1 MEVAEILSLAGIV
14 LIFIGLAIVVIS
26 IILKSGRSSGKAN
39 IRGGGAV
46 IIGPIPI
53 VFGTDKKMVRSMLI
67 LAIVLTVLVLTV
79 TVVNYLLAR

>member
-14 LIFIGLAIVVIS
+14 LIFVGLAIVVIS
-26 IILKSGRSSGKAN
+26 ILLKSVRSPGKAN
-39 IRGGGAV
+39 VRGGGAV
-46 IIGPIPI
+46 IIGPVPI

-67 LAIVLTVLVLTV
+67 LAIVLTLLVLTV

>member
-14 LIFIGLAIVVIS
+14 LILIGLAIVVIS
-26 IILKSGRSSGKAN
+26 NLLKSGRSSGKPN
-39 IRGGGAV
+39 VRGGGAV

-53 VFGTDKKMVRSMLI
+53 VFGTDQKMVQSMLI

>member
-14 LIFIGLAIVVIS
+14 LIFVGLAIVVIS
-26 IILKSGRSSGKAN
+26 ILLKSVRSSGKAN
-39 IRGGGAV
+39 VRGGGAV
-46 IIGPIPI
+46 IIGPVPI

-67 LAIVLTVLVLTV
+67 LAIVLTLLVLTV